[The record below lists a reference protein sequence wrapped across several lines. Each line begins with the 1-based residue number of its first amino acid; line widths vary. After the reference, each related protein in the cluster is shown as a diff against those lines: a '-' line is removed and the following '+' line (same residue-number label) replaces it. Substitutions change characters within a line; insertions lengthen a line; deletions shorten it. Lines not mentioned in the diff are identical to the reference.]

1 MTLISRSL
9 IRKIVLLLAPL
20 AAVFM
25 TSSVQ
30 HGVAQ
35 KKQDDTRTIVTW
47 EHNDDHVKRRLEIRG
62 TVEFNDE
69 YTDVKDVSEGGI
81 VRIEEVLNGQ
91 SRRYEVRRDVGGQ
104 LSRAFYLNGQ
114 QRELDAAARTW
125 VAQLVLNAVR
135 QGGIDADK
143 RVQRILSRSG
153 VAGVLREIELIES
166 DYAERRYYDALVK
179 LGNLNATQ
187 LEQTLAHAAQHLKS
201 DYEQS
206 QFLIAVAPA
215 IDGKAAAV
223 PAFFNAVD
231 TVKSNYERSRVLKT
245 LLARVA
251 PSKEILVLIA
261 TSTRGINSDYEKA
274 SVLKDVAAV
283 YLDDPALSGVFFQT
297 VSTID
302 SDYEHRRVL
311 SALLK
316 TKNLSEGALK
326 QLLDSAAAISSDYEK
341 ATLLL
346 EASRT
351 YTGDAR
357 LRDAFLKAA
366 DSIKSEYERG
376 RVLSALLKNKQIG

>member
-30 HGVAQ
+30 HSVAQ
-35 KKQDDTRTIVTW
+35 KKPDDTRTIVTW
-47 EHNDDHVKRRLEIRG
+47 EHSDDHLKRRLEIRG

-346 EASRT
+346 EASRA